1 MNLLGILLYVSGICQ
16 RDHCG
21 KFADFCYINHHVRFI
36 KRNCNHLISIYK
48 NIQLTLVFN
57 LPRKLT
63 VILKIIYQLK
73 QQLIQL

>member
-1 MNLLGILLYVSGICQ
+1 MLAESVSGIIAVSL
-16 RDHCG
+16 RT
-21 KFADFCYINHHVRFI
+21 FCYINHHVRFI